1 VDPASNLARKLKLDP
16 TNIFLRAKITC
27 WIHFLYLRALKI
39 PEKENLLCQV
49 YKKI

>member
-16 TNIFLRAKITC
+16 TNIFFARQNYL
-27 WIHFLYLRALKI
+27 LDPLSYLRALKI